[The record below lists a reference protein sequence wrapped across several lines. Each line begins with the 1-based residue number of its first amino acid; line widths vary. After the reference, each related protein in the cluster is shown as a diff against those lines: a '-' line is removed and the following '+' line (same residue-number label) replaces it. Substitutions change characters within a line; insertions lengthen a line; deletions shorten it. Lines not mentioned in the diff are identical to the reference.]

1 MKKVTKIEVQQK
13 NKKRVSVYLDGEF
26 FLGMDYFTLL
36 SQRIKVGQE
45 IDEEKIAEIVFE
57 VEYSSAY
64 EKALGYVSKMMRTKM
79 QMIIYLKNKGY
90 DGKIIA
96 KVIDKLIELGLIDD
110 ENFAKKFI
118 NEKKGSAGK
127 KKLEF
132 DLKQKGVKAE
142 IIDAE
147 LEKIEDEFEACYF
160 VAKKKVKDKPLDQK
174 EKDRCYRYVL
184 SRGFSWETA
193 KAVVER
199 IEKENETN
207 LS

>member
-1 MKKVTKIEVQQK
+1 MRKVTKIEVQK
-13 NKKRVSVYLDGEF
+13 NNKKRVNVFLDGEF

-45 IDEEKIAEIVFE
+45 IDEDKIAEIVFE
-57 VEYSSAY
+57 ADFSTAY

-96 KVIDKLIELGLIDD
+96 RVIDKLIEIGFIDD
-110 ENFAKKFI
+110 ENFAKKFVA
-118 NEKKGSAGK
+118 EKKNSQGK
-127 KKLEF
+127 RKLSYE
-132 DLKQKGVKAE
+132 LKQKGVKE
-142 IIDAE
+142 DIIEAE
-147 LEKIEDEFEACYF
+147 LQSVGDEFDACYQ

-174 EKDRCYRYVL
+174 EKERCYRYVL
-184 SRGFSWETA
+184 SRGFSYETA

-199 IEKENETN
+199 IEKENEDN